1 MDPTSQLLQRWRDG
15 DEQGLH
21 ELLALHL
28 PAVLAIVRA
37 QLGRELR
44 QKLESDD
51 LVQDAIVEF
60 LRYGPA
66 VPPVGAEH
74 FRALLG
80 RIVSH
85 QICDRSKWFQAAR
98 RRMDR
103 ERSLGSTT
111 QATIPAAGLD
121 PAELAERADLTMRLR
136 LALELLPERAR
147 RALVLRDWQGLSFAQ
162 VALDLGVGE
171 EAARGTWRRAVAR
184 LRALMADLRT
194 GGLPAALATAGDGGE
209 DERESGGEPGGVPER
224 EPDGEPDGGP
234 DGGRLDVVDPA

>member
-21 ELLALHL
+21 EVLALHL
-28 PAVLAIVRA
+28 PAVLTIVRSE
-37 QLGRELR
+37 LGRELR

-66 VPPVGAEH
+66 MPPVDAAH
-74 FRALLG
+74 FRALLVL
-80 RIVSH
+80 IVRH
-85 QICDRSKWFQAAR
+85 TICDRSKWFQAAR

-111 QATIPAAGLD
+111 QATIPAADVD
-121 PAELAERADLTMRLR
+121 PAALAERADLTTRLR
-136 LALELLPERAR
+136 LALELLPERDR
-147 RALVLRDWQGLSFAQ
+147 RVLVLRDWQGLSFAQ

-171 EAARGTWRRAVAR
+171 EAARGAWRRAVGR
-184 LRALMADLRT
+184 LRGLMADLRT
-194 GGLPAALATAGDGGE
+194 GGLPAALAAAGEGEGDG
-209 DERESGGEPGGVPER
+209 DHHDAV
-224 EPDGEPDGGP
+224 GP
-234 DGGRLDVVDPA
+234 A

>member
-1 MDPTSQLLQRWRDG
+1 MDPTSQLLRRWRDG

-21 ELLALHL
+21 EVLALHL

-51 LVQDAIVEF
+51 LVQDTIVEF

-66 VPPVGAEH
+66 MPPVDTEH
-74 FRALLG
+74 FRALLV

-103 ERSLGSTT
+103 ERTLGSTT

-121 PAELAERADLTMRLR
+121 PAQVAERADLTTRLR
-136 LALELLPERAR
+136 LSLELLPERDR
-147 RALVLRDWQGLSFAQ
+147 RVLVLRDWQGRSFAEVGQ
-162 VALDLGVGE
+162 DLGVGE
-171 EAARGTWRRAVAR
+171 EAARGAWRRAVAR

-194 GGLPAALATAGDGGE
+194 GGLPAALAAVNGDSE
-209 DERESGGEPGGVPER
+209 D
-224 EPDGEPDGGP
+224 DLD
-234 DGGRLDVVDPA
+234 RLDVLDPA

>member
-21 ELLALHL
+21 EVLALHL
-28 PAVLAIVRA
+28 PAVLEIVRTK
-37 QLGRELR
+37 LGRELR

-66 VPPVGAEH
+66 MPPVGAEH
-74 FRALLG
+74 FRGLLV

-98 RRMDR
+98 RRMGR
-103 ERSLGSTT
+103 ERTLGSTT

-121 PAELAERADLTMRLR
+121 PAQLAERADLTTRLR
-136 LALELLPERAR
+136 LSLELLPERDR
-147 RALVLRDWQGLSFAQ
+147 RVLVLRDWQGLSFAEVGQ
-162 VALDLGVGE
+162 DLGVGE
-171 EAARGTWRRAVAR
+171 EAARGAWRRAVAR

-194 GGLPAALATAGDGGE
+194 GGLPAALAAVNGDSE
-209 DERESGGEPGGVPER
+209 D
-224 EPDGEPDGGP
+224 DLD
-234 DGGRLDVVDPA
+234 RLDVLDPA